1 MEENSVKKLIRNI
14 VFFLVLILLTLW
26 VILKDQSISEIIKV
40 FNDVKWQ
47 YVFIGIL
54 SMTIYIF
61 LEGYNIR
68 RTLKMLKHK
77 ITIKQAFKYS
87 LIGYFFSAITPAAS
101 GGQPMQIYYM
111 HKDKI
116 SVANS
121 TLALLVNLASTQI
134 STISIAL
141 ISLIFNYKYMNQVLI
156 ILFVIGVSLNMTA
169 LAMLLIGLF
178 SKRLSRWLIM
188 IIMKILKI
196 FKVKNLKEKKYKLI
210 VELKN
215 YQKSAKYIKT
225 HKKLVAKIL
234 ITTFIQFLIFYNVAY
249 WTYRS
254 LGFHEKNI
262 MEITTMQS
270 VLFASVSGIPSPGA
284 VGVSEGAF
292 IEIYRNIYPSNMI
305 KSATLLHRGINFYFF
320 VIISGIVVV
329 INDIIK
335 KRYIE
340 IKKGNR
346 ND

>member
-1 MEENSVKKLIRNI
+1 MEDNSTKKFIRNI
-14 VFFLVLILLTLW
+14 SFFLALILLTLW
-26 VILKDQSISEIIKV
+26 VILKDQSITEIINV

-54 SMTIYIF
+54 SMTIYVF

-68 RTLKMLKHK
+68 RTLKMLKQE
-77 ITIKQAFKYS
+77 ISIKQAFKYS

-116 SVANS
+116 SVSNS

-141 ISLIFNYKYMNQVLI
+141 ISILFNYKFMNRVLI
-156 ILFVIGVSLNMTA
+156 ILLVIGVSLNLSA

-188 IIMKILKI
+188 VAMKFLKI
-196 FKVKNLKEKKYKLI
+196 FRVKKIKEKKYKLV

-215 YQKSAKYIKT
+215 YQKSAKYIKA

-234 ITTFIQFLIFYNVAY
+234 ITTFIQFIVFYNVAY

-254 LGFHEKNI
+254 LGFGEKNI
-262 MEITTMQS
+262 LEITTMQS

-292 IEIYRNIYPSNMI
+292 IEIYRNIYPTNMI
-305 KSATLLHRGINFYFF
+305 KSATLLHRGINFYFY

-329 INDIIK
+329 INEIRIK
-335 KRYIE
+335 RRIRL
-340 IKKGNR
+340 KKGKI
-346 ND
+346 DD